1 MMISKTSKSLQDQ
14 NYIIDLPLIKNF
26 LEILFV
32 LLIIFTILYFTFF
45 GCFLVLYDSSRWTAQ
60 TVTLSSEGPANMT
73 YFDSLGNYQ
82 LAEEDIRGHGT
93 DGSMTVYNWYQ
104 NVDRDDRFLL
114 YSNLG
119 NIPYLSPF

>member
-1 MMISKTSKSLQDQ
+1 MLISKTSKSLQDQ

-73 YFDSLGNYQ
+73 YFDSMGNYQ
-82 LAEEDIRGHGT
+82 LVEEDIRGHGT